1 METSETTAK
10 LQEALAKAQAEISG
24 ASKDGKGNYGAYT
37 TLASA
42 WDAWHEV
49 GPKHGLSV
57 TQSVGRDETGLILTT
72 RLGHSSG
79 EWMQDSMPLLLG
91 KNDMQGLGSA
101 ITYGRRYSLMAMVG
115 LAPEDDDGEAAV
127 ATGPAKPV
135 QGKPAPKK
143 AAPAQTEEP
152 PHVKDAKDIIA
163 KAEKITDADEYAAFF
178 DGCGPRFAAIKDA
191 SENTHAYLMKKLGE
205 VEASLRIAA

>member
-1 METSETTAK
+1 METSETTGK
-10 LQEALAKAQAEISG
+10 LQEALAKAQAEITG
-24 ASKDGKGNYGAYT
+24 ASKDGQGNYGSYT

-42 WDAWHEV
+42 WDAWHDA
-49 GPKHGLSV
+49 GPKNGLSV
-57 TQSVGRDETGLILTT
+57 TQTVGRDEGGLILTT

-115 LAPEDDDGEAAV
+115 LAPDDDDGEAAV
-127 ATGPAKPV
+127 ATGPAKAV

-143 AAPAQTEEP
+143 AAPTQAEEP
-152 PHVKDAKDIIA
+152 PHVKDAKDILA
-163 KAEKITDADEYAAFF
+163 KAEKITDTEELIAFVK
-178 DGCGPRFAAIKDA
+178 GCGDRLQTIKEA
-191 SENTHAYLMKKLGE
+191 SNATYEHIMKKVGE
-205 VEASLRIAA
+205 FDAALRVAA